1 MKQLAKRL
9 LRLAFVLIAVTA
21 LTFITLDLLP
31 GDIAEY
37 MTGDE
42 SSLEDIEAIRED
54 LGLNKN
60 ILVRYGEWLK
70 NAARGDLGKS
80 LRTEQP
86 VAEAILSRLPVT
98 LELIAISLFISL
110 ALAVPA
116 GIISAYK
123 EGSWIDKTLNCIAF
137 SGSSIPV
144 FIMGILFIYLFA
156 LKLSWLPA
164 TGYIPLSDGFFANIK
179 TFILPGLSL
188 GLVEWVPLMRVL
200 RTDMIA
206 TLKEDYILAARAK
219 GHSSFYILFAHALR
233 PSSFT
238 LITILG
244 LQIGHLISRA
254 LIVEMIFALPGIGRL
269 LVNAIYG
276 RDFIIVQ
283 GCVIVIAISYVFV
296 NFIVDIL
303 YALLDPRIRQ
313 ENAHV

>member
-116 GIISAYK
+116 
-123 EGSWIDKTLNCIAF
+123 
-137 SGSSIPV
+137 
-144 FIMGILFIYLFA
+144 
-156 LKLSWLPA
+156 
-164 TGYIPLSDGFFANIK
+164 
-179 TFILPGLSL
+179 
-188 GLVEWVPLMRVL
+188 
-200 RTDMIA
+200 
-206 TLKEDYILAARAK
+206 
-219 GHSSFYILFAHALR
+219 
-233 PSSFT
+233 
-238 LITILG
+238 
-244 LQIGHLISRA
+244 
-254 LIVEMIFALPGIGRL
+254 
-269 LVNAIYG
+269 
-276 RDFIIVQ
+276 
-283 GCVIVIAISYVFV
+283 
-296 NFIVDIL
+296 
-303 YALLDPRIRQ
+303 
-313 ENAHV
+313 

>member
-116 GIISAYK
+116 GILSAYR
-123 EGSWIDKTLNCIAF
+123 EGTWIDKTLNCIAF

-164 TGYIPLSDGFFANIK
+164 TGYIPLSDGFFCEYQNLYFTRAE
-179 TFILPGLSL
+179 PGAGRMGSVDARSAYGYDRYSQR
-188 GLVEWVPLMRVL
+188 GLYPGGQG
-200 RTDMIA
+200 
-206 TLKEDYILAARAK
+206 KRA
-219 GHSSFYILFAHALR
+219 FR
-233 PSSFT
+233 
-238 LITILG
+238 
-244 LQIGHLISRA
+244 
-254 LIVEMIFALPGIGRL
+254 
-269 LVNAIYG
+269 
-276 RDFIIVQ
+276 
-283 GCVIVIAISYVFV
+283 
-296 NFIVDIL
+296 IL
-303 YALLDPRIRQ
+303 YTFCPCP
-313 ENAHV
+313 

>member
-1 MKQLAKRL
+1 MKQLAKKL
-9 LRLAFVLIAVTA
+9 LRLVFVLIAVTA
-21 LTFITLDLLP
+21 LTFFTLDLLP

-37 MTGDE
+37 MSGADSTI
-42 SSLEDIEAIRED
+42 EDIEASREA

-70 NAARGDLGKS
+70 NAASGDLGKS

-98 LELIAISLFISL
+98 LELIVISLFISL
-110 ALAVPA
+110 ALALPV

-123 EGSWIDKTLNCIAF
+123 EGSWIDKALNCIAF

-144 FIMGILFIYLFA
+144 FIMAILFIFLFA

-179 TFILPGLSL
+179 TFILPSISL